1 MARVREIC
9 ECLEQLAPKEL
20 AESWDNVGLLVECG
34 AEVTSVLVALD
45 ITDEV
50 VAEAEL
56 QGCQLIVAH
65 HPVIFKPL
73 RTLARRD
80 VAFRLVKKN
89 ISAICM
95 HTNLDAAEGGVND
108 VLAHPDW

>member
-20 AESWDNVGLLVECG
+20 AESWDNVGLLVDCG

-73 RTLARRD
+73 RTWP
-80 VAFRLVKKN
+80 
-89 ISAICM
+89 
-95 HTNLDAAEGGVND
+95 GGTW
-108 VLAHPDW
+108 PSGW